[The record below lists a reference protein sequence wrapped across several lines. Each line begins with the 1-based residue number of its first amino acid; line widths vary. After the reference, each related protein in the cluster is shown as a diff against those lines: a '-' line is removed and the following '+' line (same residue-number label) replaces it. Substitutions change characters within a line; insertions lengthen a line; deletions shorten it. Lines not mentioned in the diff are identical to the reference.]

1 MGDDLDGGSV
11 VIELPGAAVFH
22 HFDEQP
28 NSLDLI
34 SRTARGGQACING
47 SLLHHYINIPAASQ
61 PPNYIM
67 AMMRAEEFRISISLA
82 RLAKPRIPGP
92 WNRHLKVHST
102 GVV

>member
-47 SLLHHYINIPAASQ
+47 SLLHQHPSCIAA
-61 PPNYIM
+61 
-67 AMMRAEEFRISISLA
+67 AELHNGDDACR
-82 RLAKPRIPGP
+82 RIP
-92 WNRHLKVHST
+92 H
-102 GVV
+102 